1 MNQLSL
7 EPICNSQ
14 EHIFIQNAGYN
25 HCERCYKKYTDY
37 KCRNCYRELCR
48 KCEPLYIE
56 LSPTPPPKTLPRK
69 IAKLPKPPKPPRPTK
84 QDELREK
91 IRTHDIQMNNE
102 CYQKKSHKVIGR
114 KIEDNSSPRGLRSVL
129 GFFK

>member
-14 EHIFIQNAGYN
+14 EHIFIKNTGYN

-56 LSPTPPPKTLPRK
+56 PVPKTVHESVPRK
-69 IAKLPKPPKPPRPTK
+69 IAKLPKPPKPPRPAK
-84 QDELREK
+84 QDELREQ
-91 IRTHDIQMNNE
+91 IRTQDIQMNNE
-102 CYQKKSHKVIGR
+102 CYQKKSHKIIGR
-114 KIEDNSSPRGLRSVL
+114 KIEANSPPRGLRSVF

>member
-25 HCERCYKKYTDY
+25 HCERCYTKYTDY
-37 KCRNCYRELCR
+37 KCKNCYRELCR
-48 KCEPLYIE
+48 QCEPLYIE
-56 LSPTPPPKTLPRK
+56 PVSRK
-69 IAKLPKPPKPPRPTK
+69 IPKPPRPAK
-84 QDELREK
+84 QDELREQ
-91 IRTHDIQMNNE
+91 IRTHDIQMNTE
-102 CYQKKSHKVIGR
+102 CYQKKSHRVIGR
-114 KIEDNSSPRGLRSVL
+114 KIEDNSPPRGLRSVF

>member
-7 EPICNSQ
+7 EPICNTK
-14 EHIFIQNAGYN
+14 EHLFIKNAGYN

-48 KCEPLYIE
+48 KCEPLYMGE
-56 LSPTPPPKTLPRK
+56 PVFSKPVFSKTV
-69 IAKLPKPPKPPRPTK
+69 PKPVSRPAQNKK
-84 QDELREK
+84 QDEIREQ
-91 IRTHDIQMNNE
+91 IRTQDIQMNNE

-114 KIEDNSSPRGLRSVL
+114 KVEVKSPPRGLRSVL

>member
-56 LSPTPPPKTLPRK
+56 PVLNKTAPKSVPR
-69 IAKLPKPPKPPRPTK
+69 KLPKPHQNAK
-84 QDELREK
+84 QDELREQ

-102 CYQKKSHKVIGR
+102 CYQKKSHKIIGR
-114 KIEDNSSPRGLRSVL
+114 KIEDNSPPRGLRSVF

>member
-14 EHIFIQNAGYN
+14 EHIFIKNAGYN

-56 LSPTPPPKTLPRK
+56 PVLNKTVPESVPR
-69 IAKLPKPPKPPRPTK
+69 KLPKPPRPAK
-84 QDELREK
+84 QDELREQ

-102 CYQKKSHKVIGR
+102 CYQKKSHKIIGR
-114 KIEDNSSPRGLRSVL
+114 KIGDNSPPLGLRSVF

>member
-56 LSPTPPPKTLPRK
+56 P
-69 IAKLPKPPKPPRPTK
+69 PPKPPPKAEPRKMPKPPQNAK
-84 QDELREK
+84 QDELREQ

-102 CYQKKSHKVIGR
+102 CYQQKSYKVIGR
-114 KIEDNSSPRGLRSVL
+114 KIEDNSPPRGLRSVL

>member
-56 LSPTPPPKTLPRK
+56 PLPKIVPRK
-69 IAKLPKPPKPPRPTK
+69 IPKPPQNAK
-84 QDELREK
+84 QDELREQ
-91 IRTHDIQMNNE
+91 IRTQDIQMNNE
-102 CYQKKSHKVIGR
+102 CYQKKTHKVIGR
-114 KIEDNSSPRGLRSVL
+114 KIEDNSPPRGLRSVL

>member
-56 LSPTPPPKTLPRK
+56 PVLNKTSPKTVPR
-69 IAKLPKPPKPPRPTK
+69 KLPKPPHNAK
-84 QDELREK
+84 QDELREQ

-102 CYQKKSHKVIGR
+102 CYQKKSHKIIGR
-114 KIEDNSSPRGLRSVL
+114 KIEDNSPSRGLRSVF